1 MWVPVK
7 RTKVALQPQVGVK
20 DGGKG
25 SLLMG
30 RALGDVPLVTHF
42 VWKEGGLRGEYTQV
56 PEQ

>member
-1 MWVPVK
+1 MWVPVT
-7 RTKVALQPQVGVK
+7 RTKVALQPHAGVK

-30 RALGDVPLVTHF
+30 RALGDVHLDIHL
-42 VWKEGGLRGEYTQV
+42 VWKEGGLRGEDTQV